1 MTDLKFNRGPR
12 DTEYCFRTKAN
23 VTAARTIQE
32 TINYD
37 VERQDRDGAVE
48 DVRAKLEHLVSIVGL
63 MASLLPKEQQ
73 IELAEKLGY
82 EVLP

>member
-1 MTDLKFNRGPR
+1 MADLKFNRGQW

-23 VTAARTIQE
+23 ATASRTIQE

-37 VERQDRDGAVE
+37 VERQDRNGAVE

-73 IELAEKLGY
+73 IELAKKLGY